1 MVVVIP
7 PSLGIFVLC
16 IHAKEVLKSN
26 FRQYRQMKQ
35 QRWEESK
42 QRKEQE
48 RRSEK
53 TKSQKKERAQS
64 KFWSYNA
71 ENTSG
76 SDHCWTWNCGKVHTA
91 VARSTFRSENVQ
103 STTFSEHFWKLRCW
117 KGAVAR
123 STLQSQ
129 NVQSTPRLEHLWKE
143 VEMLKKCMTL
153 WHEASYEAKT
163 RKTQKTCLDHFWWL
177 RCRKNARRCG
187 AKHICISMS
196 KTLKRTVSDI
206 FLKFWWGFAWQ
217 AQWIVH
223 LVKSEPNVW
232 ALQHLRK
239 RWQAWNV
246 WRGCAKM
253 IKDAFRMAD
262 AVQETSWSEKL
273 VGQDVDFLRRVA
285 FSPIKSSGLLRWF
298 CILRDRC
305 STLHDM
311 ASLLHLLR
319 GRRNTLHK
327 WSRENAKRIAMR
339 SSGLQSAIH
348 FWRISR
354 TIAVQKLRKRRRN
367 SLLWGLNIV
376 NINFWGSLAEL
387 LRYGPVN
394 LHFRR

>member
-26 FRQYRQMKQ
+26 FRQYGQMKQ

-64 KFWSYNA
+64 RFWSYNA

-129 NVQSTPRLEHLWKE
+129 NVQSTPRVEHLWKE

-163 RKTQKTCLDHFWWL
+163 RKTHKKHVWTSPLKFAPRRWEHQSVGCPAYPPTKWYGDTYKMVAPMGVAAYKMVAPGYPTCPPTSSILGEHSVQKTV
-177 RCRKNARRCG
+177 KNG
-187 AKHICISMS
+187 
-196 KTLKRTVSDI
+196 
-206 FLKFWWGFAWQ
+206 
-217 AQWIVH
+217 
-223 LVKSEPNVW
+223 
-232 ALQHLRK
+232 
-239 RWQAWNV
+239 
-246 WRGCAKM
+246 
-253 IKDAFRMAD
+253 
-262 AVQETSWSEKL
+262 
-273 VGQDVDFLRRVA
+273 
-285 FSPIKSSGLLRWF
+285 
-298 CILRDRC
+298 
-305 STLHDM
+305 
-311 ASLLHLLR
+311 
-319 GRRNTLHK
+319 
-327 WSRENAKRIAMR
+327 
-339 SSGLQSAIH
+339 
-348 FWRISR
+348 R
-354 TIAVQKLRKRRRN
+354 TIL
-367 SLLWGLNIV
+367 
-376 NINFWGSLAEL
+376 
-387 LRYGPVN
+387 
-394 LHFRR
+394 